1 LADPKLPGG
10 GGKATTIGTT
20 ATDIGGSSILKGLVL
35 YGAVITFAV
44 LYIHFMVEIF
54 EAHKGKPPNFQTSLI
69 SAAAALAG
77 VLGSAFALDIGSPT
91 DPGSTNPELAKALVV
106 ARTDKKN
113 GGWTTYVRRALSLE
127 PADVNSASWPKTFG
141 IWVYALIAGAVAI
154 TYIVNSSTT
163 PGTVRALAI
172 SFGGYV
178 IALITRAYGITTK
191 GG

>member
-1 LADPKLPGG
+1 LPDKD
-10 GGKATTIGTT
+10 GKATTGKTT
-20 ATDIGGSSILKGLVL
+20 ATDIGGLSILKGLVL

-54 EAHKGKPPNFQTSLI
+54 QASNGKPPSFETSLV

-91 DPGSTNPELAKALVV
+91 DPGSTNPELAGALKARRES
-106 ARTDKKN
+106 ADTDKKK
-113 GGWTTYVRRALSLE
+113 GSWIAYVRLLLSLE
-127 PADVNSASWPKTFG
+127 PPDVNSASWPKTFG

-154 TYIVNSSTT
+154 TYVVNPSTT
-163 PGTVRALAI
+163 PGSVRALAL

-191 GG
+191 GN

>member
-35 YGAVITFAV
+35 YGAV
-44 LYIHFMVEIF
+44 
-54 EAHKGKPPNFQTSLI
+54 I